1 MKKRLLFVLAS
12 AVLSLSAMAADW
24 VHPVPA
30 HVDIVFGDTVYLY
43 NVKAQSFFLGAN
55 YWDTRASVSPT
66 KGYKCVL
73 EQTDDGITIKDSVET
88 KGGMYYFWASAADN
102 IWVDYATEGNIYW
115 NFVANGDG
123 SYNIY
128 NTLADLASYPLGTD
142 LSTDNATILYLNE
155 SDVDEETAKNYQNSW
170 YIVTMAAYDEY
181 FAAYDVY
188 AKAQDL
194 KALIDEAASFG
205 LDTNA
210 AEAVYANTSSSLEEL
225 QAAYDTL
232 LAAINDYKENAATP
246 DNPQDLTA
254 TYIPDADFEKNQG
267 AGVWQR
273 THSAQN
279 YQTSGTQGKM
289 GDDTYFL
296 EAWNGS
302 SFTGKTYVP
311 ITGLPNGV
319 YQFTLS
325 VATNGGNGCYVYAGT
340 DSVEV
345 TTGSTMTPYTVF
357 TRVEDGNL
365 EVGLNCP
372 SAVQNWIGID
382 DAKLLYLGNSVASY
396 AYWVKTNME
405 NAPEYGDDT
414 FAQTSLI
421 ESYNAL
427 IQTDPA
433 SFSTVD
439 EVLAYNDQFN
449 AALAE
454 VKENVAAYAAYQ
466 ALIDEGEELMNAG
479 YEGEEVNELSDYIM
493 EDYDKISSEKALS
506 TEEMIAETEKLA
518 AMVESVKTNC
528 LAPGMD
534 CTNLIT
540 NPNFDNRMNGW
551 SHDENYADGAW
562 GGLDSNPCVER
573 WNDNFDFYQILT
585 NVPNGVYELK
595 VQAFY
600 RPTGSTSG
608 SYANYIADPT
618 TDEILAYIY
627 ANKSQA
633 TICNIA
639 AHSYSENLENNC
651 EAATDAAGNTVY
663 VPNGMNSASN
673 AFSRGDYENSV
684 VGVVTDGTLKI
695 GIKSTE
701 GTEGGRWSLWD
712 NFRLTYLG
720 YDEDALKA
728 LLEETIAQAQELE
741 EADAIGAAELSALE
755 AATEVE
761 PETGEEMFDAI
772 VALQTAI
779 GNAEESI
786 AAYEKLDAAII
797 DLDNAMTEYES
808 TASETAINKA
818 AALSEEAGNAY
829 DDGSYS
835 VEDIE
840 AKIAEITNAIAA
852 LKLPADTENAS
863 DDNPVNMT
871 VMIVNPSFETG
882 DMTGW
887 TRSSAASGDTGVK
900 ENSNATYTIE
910 NADGAYVFNTWNGSL
925 VDFYVQQ
932 DVVGLPAGTY
942 MLEALLAS
950 DLGNVITLSAGDSSV
965 EVTTT
970 SEKNV
975 GIEASLYFNVAEG
988 ETVTIKAASG
998 TWFKADNFRLTYYG
1012 TESANSI
1019 VEVENNIASDPVAIY
1034 SVSGARINS
1043 LQKGINI
1050 VKQANGQVKK
1060 VYIK

>member
-1 MKKRLLFVLAS
+1 MKQRLLFVLAS
-12 AVLSLSAMAADW
+12 AIICLGAMAADW

-30 HVDIVFGDTVYLY
+30 HVDIVYGDTVYLY
-43 NVKAQSFFLGAN
+43 NVEAQSFFLGAN
-55 YWDTRASVSPT
+55 YYNTRASVSPS

-73 EQTDDGITIKDSVET
+73 EQTDNGITIKDSVET
-88 KGGMYYFWASAADN
+88 KQGMYYLWATAADN
-102 IWVDYATEGNIYW
+102 IWVDYASEGNIYW
-115 NFVANGDG
+115 NFVANSDG

-128 NTLADLASYPLGTD
+128 NTLPDLATYPLGTD

-155 SDVDEETAKNYQNSW
+155 SDVDDETAKKLQNSW

-181 FAAYDVY
+181 FVAYEIY
-188 AKAQDL
+188 TKAQNL
-194 KALIDEAASFG
+194 KALIDEAAGFG
-205 LDTNA
+205 LETGE
-210 AEAVYANTSSSLEEL
+210 AETVYANTSSSLEAL
-225 QAAYDTL
+225 QTAYDSL

-254 TYIPDADFEKNQG
+254 TYIPDADFEANQG
-267 AGVWQR
+267 SGVWQR

-279 YQTSGTQGKM
+279 FQTGGTPGKM

-296 EAWNGS
+296 EAWHGS
-302 SFTGKTYVP
+302 AFTGKTYVS

-325 VATNGGNGCYVYAGT
+325 AATNGGDGCYVYAGT

-372 SAVQNWIGID
+372 TAIQNWIGID

-396 AYWVKTNME
+396 AYWVKTNMK
-405 NAPEYGDDT
+405 NAPEYNDDT

-427 IQTDPA
+427 IQTDPS
-433 SFSTVD
+433 SFATVN

-466 ALIDEGEELMNAG
+466 ALINEGEELMNAG
-479 YEGEEVNELSDYIM
+479 YEGEEVNVLSDYIM
-493 EDYDKISSEKALS
+493 EDYEKISSEKALS

-518 AMVESVKTNC
+518 AMIEDVKINC

-562 GGLDSNPCVER
+562 GGLSSNPCVER

-585 NVPNGVYELK
+585 NVPNGVYEMK

-600 RPTGSTSG
+600 RPTGSTTS
-608 SYANYIADPT
+608 SYTNYIADPN
-618 TDEILAYIY
+618 TDEILTYIY

-633 TICNIA
+633 PICNIA
-639 AHSYSENLENNC
+639 AHTYSENLEGDC
-651 EAATDAAGNTVY
+651 EEVATGVY
-663 VPNGMNSASN
+663 VPNGMSSASN
-673 AFSRGDYENSV
+673 AFSQGHYENSV

-701 GTEGGRWSLWD
+701 GTVSARWSLWD
-712 NFRLTYLG
+712 NFRLAYIG

-728 LLEETIAQAQELE
+728 LFEETIAQAQELE

-755 AATEVE
+755 TALEAD
-761 PETGEEMFDAI
+761 PETGEEIFDAI
-772 VALQTAI
+772 VALQNAI
-779 GNAEESI
+779 SNAEESI
-786 AAYEKLDAAII
+786 TAYEKLDAAII
-797 DLDNAMTEYES
+797 ELDNAMTEYES
-808 TASETAINKA
+808 TASETAINNA

-835 VEDIE
+835 VEEID
-840 AKIAEITNAIAA
+840 AKIDEITKAIAA
-852 LKLPADTENAS
+852 LKLPTDTENAS

-900 ENSNATYTIE
+900 ENSNSTYTVS
-910 NADGAYVFNTWNGSL
+910 NADGDYVFNTWNGSL

-932 DVVGLPAGTY
+932 DIVGLPAGTY
-942 MLEALLAS
+942 KLEALLAS

-965 EVTTT
+965 DITTT
-970 SEKNV
+970 SEKDTA
-975 GIEASLYFNVAEG
+975 IEASLYFNVAEG

-1034 SVSGARINS
+1034 SVSGARIYS

-1050 VKQANGQVKK
+1050 VKHKSGEVKK